1 MGDYIIVDEN
11 CEPVPMRF
19 EHDGLRIQG
28 ESDANNVVRIL
39 NKNDKRFKKLPLTQ
53 EMY

>member
-1 MGDYIIVDEN
+1 MDYIIVDEN

-28 ESDANNVVRIL
+28 ESDADDVVRIL
-39 NKNDKRFKKLPLTQ
+39 NKRGQRFKKLPLT
-53 EMY
+53 EE